1 MGSLNQ
7 LAAFLLLISVAHSV
21 KLRQE
26 CDIGLQVGCPS
37 ETDGRPWVSCSRV
50 ACSVTTNKT
59 WFIGILYK
67 RVDCLEEDGKM
78 VKVEYQ
84 RQGRLS
90 CSLVPIQTNPE
101 LLQAYLSSANST
113 CESSVPT
120 SGAPASGTS
129 LTPASATSGVP
140 ASATSG
146 ASTSATSGAP
156 ASAASGGPASE
167 TSGASA
173 SATSGAPASTTASLT
188 TTAAA
193 TGPPPKA
200 PSCPVGWTPFGSSCF
215 LVSDESGTYG
225 DGWNFC
231 RERGGVLASVRSQEE
246 QDFVAGLLPGSV
258 WIGLSDGVAEG
269 TFAWADASTSS
280 YTNFHP
286 NEPSGS
292 GGHAD
297 EDCVELRSA
306 FGFAWNDEWCGTLNR
321 YLCRM
326 DV

>member
-129 LTPASATSGVP
+129 VTPASVTSLTPASATSGVP

-146 ASTSATSGAP
+146 ASTSATSGALP
-156 ASAASGGPASE
+156 QQLQV
-167 TSGASA
+167 
-173 SATSGAPASTTASLT
+173 APPQRLQV
-188 TTAAA
+188 
-193 TGPPPKA
+193 PPPRQLQVPPPRPPRHSPQPPPPRDHHQKRLRV
-200 PSCPVGWTPFGSSCF
+200 PS
-215 LVSDESGTYG
+215 
-225 DGWNFC
+225 
-231 RERGGVLASVRSQEE
+231 
-246 QDFVAGLLPGSV
+246 AGR
-258 WIGLSDGVAEG
+258 
-269 TFAWADASTSS
+269 
-280 YTNFHP
+280 
-286 NEPSGS
+286 PSGP
-292 GGHAD
+292 HA
-297 EDCVELRSA
+297 SS
-306 FGFAWNDEWCGTLNR
+306 
-321 YLCRM
+321 
-326 DV
+326 